1 MTYADQTMFA
11 SIVIPTYKREQQLV
25 DTITYVLADAYPS
38 FEVIVVDQTGE
49 HTPEVAAALEDFQQD
64 SRFRYVQLPMANL
77 PLARNV
83 GLRLARGEVLIYVD
97 DDVELADDFI
107 AAHVARYTDEEV
119 GAVAGRIITPGVG
132 AARDATEGETAN
144 RPLPGRLSPD
154 GNNESH
160 FNQTKYDGVVEW
172 GQGCNM
178 SFRKQALEAIGGF
191 DERFVQTAI
200 HEEVDVFCRLRES
213 GWRAVFEPWACLVH
227 LKEASGGCRHQ
238 EQKVSRM
245 ESTYRNKS
253 LFFFKNE
260 GWGGWLRY
268 SAHQFRAA
276 YSAIR
281 IQGWSWRVGRQL
293 LKSHLRGVVVHYR
306 DRSDR
311 LSKQLAHR
319 SRDVSMRSEPTKESM
334 PSEEIA
340 EA

>member
-1 MTYADQTMFA
+1 MTRTDQATCA
-11 SIVIPTYKREQQLV
+11 SVVIPTYEREQQLV
-25 DTITYVLADAYPS
+25 DTIEYVLANTYSA
-38 FEVIVVDQTGE
+38 FEVIVVDQTRE
-49 HTPEVAAALEDFQQD
+49 HTPDVAAALEDFQRD
-64 SRFRYVQLPMANL
+64 RRFRYVQLPLANL

-97 DDVELADDFI
+97 DDVELDDDFV
-107 AAHVARYTDEEV
+107 AAHVARYEDEGV

-132 AARDATEGETAN
+132 AARAALEGAVAN

-160 FNQTKYDGVVEW
+160 FNQTEYDGEVEW

-200 HEEVDVFCRLRES
+200 HEEVDVFCRIRER
-213 GWRAVFEPWACLVH
+213 GWRAVFEPRASLIH

-253 LFFFKNE
+253 LFFFKHE
-260 GWGGWLRY
+260 GWKGWLRY

-281 IQGWSWRVGRQL
+281 IQGWPWRVGRQL
-293 LKSHLRGVVVHYR
+293 LESHLRGVVAHYR
-306 DRSDR
+306 DRPDR
-311 LSKQLAHR
+311 LSKQLAHH
-319 SRDVSMRSEPTKESM
+319 SHDASMRTELTKESM